1 MPDNAQQDAVDGAPA
16 AAPLSLDD
24 IGQIAVN
31 VEDLPRATAFYRDGL
46 GMPLLFQAAGMAFF
60 RCGGVRLML
69 SVPESAEFAQR
80 SSILYFRVADV
91 ESAHR
96 QLAARGVE
104 FIRPPQLVHRSEA
117 SELWMAFFRDSE
129 RNTLAIMGERPCG

>member
-1 MPDNAQQDAVDGAPA
+1 MSERSHPDAEEV
-16 AAPLSLDD
+16 AAPLALDE

-31 VEDLPRATAFYRDGL
+31 VENLPRATAFYRDAL
-46 GMPLLFQAAGMAFF
+46 GMKLLFQAAGMAFF
-60 RCGGVRLML
+60 RCGTVRLML

-104 FIRPPQLVHRSEA
+104 FIRPPQFVHRSET

-129 RNTLAIMGERPCG
+129 QNTLALMCERPCR